1 MILPGET
8 LRRRVATAAIVACF
22 ALLAACATTGLDG
35 NAPLQTKASEVP
47 AGAGERITIGRSTK
61 ADVAAALGG
70 TATVR
75 FDSGYEVWVYRMRTG
90 GPDERIAAGN
100 PARSAGTSEYVIL
113 FDPSGVVSKT
123 RMRTAPLRAVSPG

>member
-1 MILPGET
+1 MIRSREAL
-8 LRRRVATAAIVACF
+8 LRRVATAAGAGCF
-22 ALLAACATTGLDG
+22 ALLAACATTGPDG

-47 AGAGERITIGRSTK
+47 ASAGERITIGRSTK
-61 ADVAAALGG
+61 ADVAAALGE

-90 GPDERIAAGN
+90 GAGERIATGDQ
-100 PARSAGTSEYVIL
+100 ARSAGTGEYVIL

-123 RMRTAPLRAVSPG
+123 RMRTAPLRVVSPG